1 KLKVGV
7 VGEGNAFYPESSA
20 YERYFRD
27 NERIELKSYKSY
39 KEADAECDVVIY
51 YCGFIPFWRKSR
63 SLLISE
69 YHSLSTT
76 KFPVVKNFLKRLLKK
91 KGKYFIFL
99 DERVRSGYC
108 FFRNRKSFFYR
119 SMGYDE
125 EAVALAHSGAKKE
138 YDFVYFGSV
147 NRKGV

>member
-1 KLKVGV
+1 
-7 VGEGNAFYPESSA
+7 
-20 YERYFRD
+20 
-27 NERIELKSYKSY
+27 
-39 KEADAECDVVIY
+39 
-51 YCGFIPFWRKSR
+51 
-63 SLLISE
+63 LLISE

-76 KFPVVKNFLKRLLKK
+76 KFPVVKNFLKRLLNK

-99 DERVRSGYC
+99 NERVRSGYC
-108 FFRNRKSFFYR
+108 FFRNRKNFFYR

-147 NRKGV
+147 NRKGVIDNIVRIAELGYSLAVVGCAQEDIEYLAKKKNISPYPKLGQQEVYRIAA